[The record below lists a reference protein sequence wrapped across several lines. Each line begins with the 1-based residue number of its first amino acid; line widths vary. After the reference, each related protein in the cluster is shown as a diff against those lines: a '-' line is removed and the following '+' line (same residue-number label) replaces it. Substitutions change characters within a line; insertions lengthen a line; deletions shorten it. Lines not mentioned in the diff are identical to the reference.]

1 MTHASTPAKRWAR
14 YRSKGL
20 TDDLVAAVVVAMLL
34 VPQSLAYA
42 LLAGLPPI
50 AGVMASLLPVLAY
63 AALGSSS
70 TLAVG
75 PVAVLAMM
83 TAQIAVPTAAQFG
96 IDVHLV
102 ALVLAVEIG
111 AALALAALLRLEV
124 LAALISAPVI
134 HGFISGAAIAIALG
148 QLPSL
153 LGLVAGGTTLPDL
166 LSSWAAAE
174 RSTPHAATAAIGA
187 LALLFL
193 WGTRRYGARVIGAFG
208 VGPRAVQL
216 LVRLAPMMVLIATV
230 AWVALLPQSVEGVAR
245 VGAVDLREGLRI
257 PPLWAVP
264 APVWVALAVPA
275 LLLGLV
281 AYVESLA
288 ISEALAARR
297 GERIVPRR
305 ELLGLAAANAAAGV
319 SGGMPVTGGFAR
331 SIVAFD
337 AGARTRMAG
346 VFAALL
352 LAATVLLLGHALA
365 LLPKA
370 VLAATI
376 VVAVLSLLE
385 PQQFVV
391 AWRYSRAEF
400 CVMVLVAAL
409 TVLIGVEVAL
419 LTGVLVAAALLLQR
433 TARPHWA
440 EVGRLPGT
448 DVFRNVR
455 RFEVETLPHVLT
467 VRIDEGLLF
476 TNSRWLADTLLAQ
489 THRPG
494 LRHFVLMMSGI
505 NDVDLS
511 GLQALEQLMQELA
524 ARGIKLHLSE
534 VKGPVRDR
542 LDAVAFTQRMTGSVF
557 RSQAEAYGALAA
569 DASGTPP

>member
-1 MTHASTPAKRWAR
+1 
-14 YRSKGL
+14 
-20 TDDLVAAVVVAMLL
+20 
-34 VPQSLAYA
+34 
-42 LLAGLPPI
+42 
-50 AGVMASLLPVLAY
+50 MASLLPVLAY

-83 TAQIAVPTAAQFG
+83 TAQIAGPTAAQFG
-96 IDVHLV
+96 IDAHLV

-153 LGLVAGGTTLPDL
+153 LGLAAGGTTLPDL
-166 LSSWAAAE
+166 LSSWASAE
-174 RSTPHAATAAIGA
+174 RSTPHAATAVIGA
-187 LALLFL
+187 TALLFL
-193 WGTRRYGARVIGAFG
+193 WGARRYGAREIGAFG
-208 VGPRAVQL
+208 LRQRAVQL
-216 LVRLAPMMVLIATV
+216 LVRLAPMLVLVATI
-230 AWVALLPQSVEGVAR
+230 AWVAWLPQSVDGVAR
-245 VGAVDLREGLRI
+245 IGVVDLREGLHI
-257 PPLWAVP
+257 PPLWDVP
-264 APVWVALAVPA
+264 APVWAALAVPA

-305 ELLGLAAANAAAGV
+305 ELLGLAAANAAAGI

-331 SIVAFD
+331 SIVSFD

-352 LAATVLLLGHALA
+352 LAVAVLLLGNALA
-365 LLPKA
+365 MLPKA

-376 VVAVLSLLE
+376 VVAVLSLVE
-385 PQQFVV
+385 PQQFAV

-400 CVMVLVAAL
+400 GVMVLVAVL
-409 TVLIGVEVAL
+409 TVLIGVEAAL

-476 TNSRWLADTLLAQ
+476 TNSRWLADALLAQ
-489 THRPG
+489 AQRPG
-494 LRHFVLMMSGI
+494 LRHLVLMMSGV

-542 LDAVAFTQRMTGSVF
+542 LDAVAFTQRLTGSVF
-557 RSQAEAYGALAA
+557 RSQAEAYTALAA
-569 DASGTPP
+569 DASGARP

>member
-1 MTHASTPAKRWAR
+1 
-14 YRSKGL
+14 
-20 TDDLVAAVVVAMLL
+20 
-34 VPQSLAYA
+34 
-42 LLAGLPPI
+42 
-50 AGVMASLLPVLAY
+50 
-63 AALGSSS
+63 
-70 TLAVG
+70 
-75 PVAVLAMM
+75 
-83 TAQIAVPTAAQFG
+83 
-96 IDVHLV
+96 
-102 ALVLAVEIG
+102 
-111 AALALAALLRLEV
+111 
-124 LAALISAPVI
+124 
-134 HGFISGAAIAIALG
+134 
-148 QLPSL
+148 
-153 LGLVAGGTTLPDL
+153 
-166 LSSWAAAE
+166 
-174 RSTPHAATAAIGA
+174 
-187 LALLFL
+187 
-193 WGTRRYGARVIGAFG
+193 
-208 VGPRAVQL
+208 
-216 LVRLAPMMVLIATV
+216 
-230 AWVALLPQSVEGVAR
+230 
-245 VGAVDLREGLRI
+245 
-257 PPLWAVP
+257 
-264 APVWVALAVPA
+264 VWVALAVPA

>member
-75 PVAVLAMM
+75 PVAVL
-83 TAQIAVPTAAQFG
+83 AQFG

-245 VGAVDLREGLRI
+245 VGAVDLREGLR
-257 PPLWAVP
+257 
-264 APVWVALAVPA
+264 PA